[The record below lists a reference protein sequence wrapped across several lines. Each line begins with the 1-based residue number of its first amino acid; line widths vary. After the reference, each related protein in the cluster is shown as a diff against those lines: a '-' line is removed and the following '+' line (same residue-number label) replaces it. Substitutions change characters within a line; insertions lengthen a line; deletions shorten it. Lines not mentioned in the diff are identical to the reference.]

1 VDGVYFEFFNGIAIA
16 MLLRIFNQY
25 IPTRKLAFFFLESI
39 FILGMVVLGA
49 YLRFL
54 GDIASFSSYESL
66 FLKALLI
73 VASVQLSLYY
83 FDLYDLKIF
92 RSNIEL
98 GIRLLQSLG
107 VSTIVLA
114 VLYYLFPFLIV
125 GRGIF
130 IFSLGFIGAAIV
142 SWRLVYNHILKTKQL
157 DQKIMIVGLG
167 LLAKSIAREIIE
179 KGDTGFKV
187 IGFITDNPE
196 RIGEKLV
203 NPSVI
208 GDQSQIFDIATREKV
223 NRIIVALEER
233 RGKFPED
240 QLLSCKM
247 RGITVEDGIEFY
259 EHLTG
264 RLQVESL
271 RPSVLIFS
279 NGFKKSKLTM
289 WMKRVVGFSLSF
301 IGLALLSPLILM
313 ISILTKIDSRGPIFY
328 RQERVGENGKVFK
341 LLKFRSM
348 AENAEANGPV
358 WAEANDK
365 RNTRVGRWIRKWRL
379 DEIPQMFNV
388 LKGDMSFVGPRPER
402 PYFVETLRRE
412 IPYYDRRFS
421 VKPGITGWAQI
432 KYQYGASKEDA
443 LEKLKYDLYYIK
455 NLSPLFDLLIIFETI
470 KVVLFGKG
478 AR

>member
-1 VDGVYFEFFNGIAIA
+1 MI
-16 MLLRIFNQY
+16 LKIFNQY
-25 IPTRKLAFFFLESI
+25 VPLRKLAFILLELV
-39 FILGMVVLGA
+39 FIMGMVILGA

-54 GDIASFSSYESL
+54 GDPTNFSNYEYL

-73 VASVQLSLYY
+73 VVTVQLSLYY

-92 RSNIEL
+92 RRNFEL
-98 GIRLLQSLG
+98 SIRLLQSLG
-107 VSTIVLA
+107 VSSILLA
-114 VLYYLFPFLIV
+114 ILYYLFPILMV

-130 IFSLGFIGAAIV
+130 LISLGFMGAVIV
-142 SWRLVYNHILKTKQL
+142 FWRVIYNHILRTKQI
-157 DQKIMIVGLG
+157 DQRIMIIGSG
-167 LLAKSIAREIIE
+167 QLAKSIAIEIID
-179 KGDTGFKV
+179 KADTGFNL

-196 RIGEKLV
+196 RVGEKLV

-208 GDQSQIFDIATREKV
+208 GDQSQILEIAMKEKV

-247 RGITVEDGIEFY
+247 RGIPVEDGIQFY

-279 NGFKKSKLTM
+279 NGFKKSKLTT

-328 RQERVGENGKVFK
+328 RQERVGENEKVFK

-348 AENAEANGPV
+348 VENAEANGPV

-365 RNTRVGRWIRKWRL
+365 RITRVGRWIRKWRL

-412 IPYYDRRFS
+412 IPYYDRRFY

-432 KYQYGASKEDA
+432 RYQYGASKIDA

>member
-1 VDGVYFEFFNGIAIA
+1 MI
-16 MLLRIFNQY
+16 LKIFNQY
-25 IPTRKLAFFFLESI
+25 VPLRKFAFILLESVFI
-39 FILGMVVLGA
+39 MGMVILGA
-49 YLRFL
+49 FLRFL
-54 GDIASFSSYESL
+54 GDPTNFSNYEYL

-73 VASVQLSLYY
+73 VVTVQLSLYY

-92 RSNIEL
+92 RRNFEL
-98 GIRLLQSLG
+98 AIRLLQSLG
-107 VSTIVLA
+107 VSSILLA
-114 VLYYLFPFLIV
+114 ILYYLFPILMV

-130 IFSLGFIGAAIV
+130 LISLGFMGAVIV
-142 SWRLVYNHILKTKQL
+142 FWRVIYNHILRTNQI
-157 DQKIMIVGLG
+157 DQRIMIVGSG
-167 LLAKSIAREIIE
+167 QLAKSIAIEIID
-179 KGDTGFKV
+179 KTDTGFNV

-196 RIGEKLV
+196 RVGEKLV

-208 GDQSQIFDIATREKV
+208 GDQSQILEIAMKEKV

-247 RGITVEDGIEFY
+247 RGIPVEDGIEFY

-271 RPSVLIFS
+271 RPSALIFS
-279 NGFKKSKLTM
+279 DGFKKSKLTM
-289 WMKRVVGFSLSF
+289 WMKRVVGFGLSF

-313 ISILTKIDSRGPIFY
+313 ISILIKIDSRGPIFY

-341 LLKFRSM
+341 LVKFRSM
-348 AENAEANGPV
+348 LENAEGNGPV
-358 WAEANDK
+358 WADANDK
-365 RNTRVGRWIRKWRL
+365 RITRVGRWIRKWRL

-412 IPYYDRRFS
+412 IRYYDRRLS

>member
-1 VDGVYFEFFNGIAIA
+1 MI
-16 MLLRIFNQY
+16 LRIFNQY
-25 IPTRKLAFFFLESI
+25 VPLRKLAFILLETV
-39 FILGMVVLGA
+39 FIMGMVLLGT

-54 GDIASFSSYESL
+54 GDSASLFHYEYL

-73 VASVQLSLYY
+73 VATVQLSLYY

-98 GIRLLQSLG
+98 TIRLLQSLG
-107 VSTIVLA
+107 LSSIVLA
-114 VLYYLFPFLIV
+114 ILYYLFPFLIV

-130 IFSLGFIGAAIV
+130 LISLGFMGAVIV
-142 SWRLVYNHILKTKQL
+142 SWRVIYNHLLKAKQL
-157 DQKIMIVGLG
+157 DQRIMIVGSG
-167 LLAKSIAREIIE
+167 QLAKNIAREIID
-179 KGDTGFKV
+179 KADTGFNV
-187 IGFITDNPE
+187 VGFITDNPE
-196 RIGEKLV
+196 RVGERLV

-208 GDQSQIFDIATREKV
+208 GDQSQILDIAMKEKV
-223 NRIIVALEER
+223 DRIIVALEER

-240 QLLSCKM
+240 QLLSCRMK
-247 RGITVEDGIEFY
+247 GIPVEDGIEFY

-279 NGFKKSKLTM
+279 DGFKKSKLTM
-289 WMKRVVGFSLSF
+289 WMKRVVGFGLSF
-301 IGLALLSPLILM
+301 IGLALLSPLILL
-313 ISILTKIDSRGPIFY
+313 ISILIKVDSRGPVFY

-348 AENAEANGPV
+348 VENAEANGPV
-358 WAEANDK
+358 WAEPNDE
-365 RNTRVGRWIRKWRL
+365 RVTRVGRWIRKWRL

-402 PYFVETLRRE
+402 PYFVETLRKE
-412 IPYYDRRFS
+412 IPYYNRRFS

-432 KYQYGASKEDA
+432 KYRYGASTMDA

>member
-1 VDGVYFEFFNGIAIA
+1 MILKI
-16 MLLRIFNQY
+16 LNQY
-25 IPTRKLAFFFLESI
+25 VPLRKLAFIILETG
-39 FILGMVVLGA
+39 FIMGMVLFGA

-54 GDIASFSSYESL
+54 GDPTGFSDYEYL

-73 VASVQLSLYY
+73 VGIVQLCLYY

-92 RSNIEL
+92 RSNFEL
-98 GIRLLQSLG
+98 GIHLLQSLG
-107 VSTIVLA
+107 VSSIILA

-130 IFSLGFIGAAIV
+130 LISLGFIGAMIV
-142 SWRLVYNHILKTKQL
+142 CWRVIYNRILKTKQI
-157 DQKIMIVGLG
+157 DQRIMIVGSG
-167 LLAKSIAREIIE
+167 QLAKSIAIEIID
-179 KGDTGFKV
+179 KADTGFNV

-196 RIGEKLV
+196 RVGEKLV

-208 GDQSQIFDIATREKV
+208 GDQSQILEIALKEKV

-247 RGITVEDGIEFY
+247 RGIPVEDGIEFY

-264 RLQVESL
+264 RLEVESL

-279 NGFKKSKLTM
+279 DGFKKSKLMTLT
-289 WMKRVVGFSLSF
+289 KRVTGFGLSF
-301 IGLALLSPLILM
+301 VGLALLSPLILM
-313 ISILTKIDSRGPIFY
+313 ILILIKIESRGPVFY
-328 RQERVGENGKVFK
+328 RQERVGENKEVFK

-348 AENAEANGPV
+348 VENAEANGPV
-358 WAEANDK
+358 WAQANDK
-365 RNTRVGRWIRKWRL
+365 RVTRVGRWIRKWRL

-402 PYFVETLRRE
+402 PYFVETLRKE

-421 VKPGITGWAQI
+421 VKPGITGWAQV
-432 KYQYGASKEDA
+432 KYRYGASKIDA

>member
-1 VDGVYFEFFNGIAIA
+1 MI
-16 MLLRIFNQY
+16 LKIFNQY
-25 IPTRKLAFFFLESI
+25 VPLRKI
-39 FILGMVVLGA
+39 GFILLETVFIMGMVILGA
-49 YLRFL
+49 FLRFL
-54 GDIASFSSYESL
+54 GDPTNFSNYEYLS
-66 FLKALLI
+66 LKALLI
-73 VASVQLSLYY
+73 VVTVQLSLYY

-92 RSNIEL
+92 RRNFEL
-98 GIRLLQSLG
+98 SIRLLQSLG
-107 VSTIVLA
+107 VSSILLA
-114 VLYYLFPFLIV
+114 ILYYLFPILMV

-130 IFSLGFIGAAIV
+130 LISLGFMGAVIV
-142 SWRLVYNHILKTKQL
+142 FWRVIYNHILRTKQI
-157 DQKIMIVGLG
+157 DQRIMIIGSG
-167 LLAKSIAREIIE
+167 QLAKSIAIEIID
-179 KGDTGFKV
+179 KADTGFNV

-196 RIGEKLV
+196 RVGEKLV

-208 GDQSQIFDIATREKV
+208 GDQSQILEIAMKEKV

-247 RGITVEDGIEFY
+247 KGISVEDGIEFY

-271 RPSVLIFS
+271 RPSALIFS
-279 NGFKKSKLTM
+279 DGFKKSKLTM
-289 WMKRVVGFSLSF
+289 WMKRVVGFGLSF

-313 ISILTKIDSRGPIFY
+313 ISILIKIDSRGPIFY

-341 LLKFRSM
+341 LVKFRSM
-348 AENAEANGPV
+348 LENAEANGPV

-365 RNTRVGRWIRKWRL
+365 RITRVGRWIRKWRL

-402 PYFVETLRRE
+402 PYFVETLGRE
-412 IPYYDRRFS
+412 IHYYDRRFS

-432 KYQYGASKEDA
+432 RYQYGASKEDA

-470 KVVLFGKG
+470 KVALFGKG

>member
-1 VDGVYFEFFNGIAIA
+1 MI
-16 MLLRIFNQY
+16 LKIFNQY
-25 IPTRKLAFFFLESI
+25 VPLRKLAFILLETI
-39 FILGMVVLGA
+39 FIMGMVILGA

-54 GDIASFSSYESL
+54 GDPTNFSNYEYL
-66 FLKALLI
+66 FLKGLLI
-73 VASVQLSLYY
+73 VVTVQLSLYY
-83 FDLYDLKIF
+83 FDLYDLRIF
-92 RSNIEL
+92 RSNVEL
-98 GIRLLQSLG
+98 AIRLLQSLG
-107 VSTIVLA
+107 VSSILLA
-114 VLYYLFPFLIV
+114 ILYYLFPFLIV

-130 IFSLGFIGAAIV
+130 LISLGFMGAVIV
-142 SWRLVYNHILKTKQL
+142 FWRVIYNHILRTKQI
-157 DQKIMIVGLG
+157 DQRIMIVGSG
-167 LLAKSIAREIIE
+167 QLAKSIAIEIID
-179 KGDTGFKV
+179 KADTGFNV

-196 RIGEKLV
+196 RVGEKLV

-208 GDQSQIFDIATREKV
+208 GDQSQILEIAMKEKV

-247 RGITVEDGIEFY
+247 RGIPVEDGIEFY

-313 ISILTKIDSRGPIFY
+313 ISILIKIDSRGPIFY

-348 AENAEANGPV
+348 VENAEANGPV
-358 WAEANDK
+358 WADANDK
-365 RNTRVGRWIRKWRL
+365 RITRVGRWIRKWRL

-402 PYFVETLRRE
+402 PYFVETLRKE
-412 IPYYDRRFS
+412 IRYYDRRFS

-432 KYQYGASKEDA
+432 KYQYGASKIDA

>member
-1 VDGVYFEFFNGIAIA
+1 MI
-16 MLLRIFNQY
+16 LKIFNQY
-25 IPTRKLAFFFLESI
+25 VPLRKLAFIFLETG
-39 FILGMVVLGA
+39 FIMGMVILGA

-54 GDIASFSSYESL
+54 GDSTRFSNYEYLSL
-66 FLKALLI
+66 KVLLI
-73 VASVQLSLYY
+73 VVVVQLSLYY

-92 RSNIEL
+92 RSNVEL
-98 GIRLLQSLG
+98 AIRLLQSLG
-107 VSTIVLA
+107 VSSIFLA
-114 VLYYLFPFLIV
+114 ILYYLFPFLIV

-130 IFSLGFIGAAIV
+130 LISLGFMGAVIV
-142 SWRLVYNHILKTKQL
+142 SWRIIYNHILKAKQL
-157 DQKIMIVGLG
+157 DQRIMIIGSG
-167 LLAKSIAREIIE
+167 QLAKSIAIEIID
-179 KGDTGFKV
+179 KADTGFNV

-196 RIGEKLV
+196 RVGEKLV

-208 GDQSQIFDIATREKV
+208 GDQSQILEIAMKEKV

-240 QLLSCKM
+240 QLLSCRM
-247 RGITVEDGIEFY
+247 RGIPVEDGIEFY

-289 WMKRVVGFSLSF
+289 WTKRVVGFSLSF
-301 IGLALLSPLILM
+301 IGLVLLSPLILM
-313 ISILTKIDSRGPIFY
+313 ISILIKIESRGPIFY
-328 RQERVGENGKVFK
+328 RQKRVGENGKVFK
-341 LLKFRSM
+341 LIKFRSM
-348 AENAEANGPV
+348 VVNAETNGPV

-365 RNTRVGRWIRKWRL
+365 RITRVGRWIRKWRL

>member
-1 VDGVYFEFFNGIAIA
+1 MI
-16 MLLRIFNQY
+16 LKIFNQY
-25 IPTRKLAFFFLESI
+25 VPLRKLAFIFLETG
-39 FILGMVVLGA
+39 FIMGMVILGA

-54 GDIASFSSYESL
+54 GDSTRFSNYEYLSL
-66 FLKALLI
+66 KVLLI
-73 VASVQLSLYY
+73 VVVVQLSLYY

-92 RSNIEL
+92 RSNVEL
-98 GIRLLQSLG
+98 AIRLLQSLG
-107 VSTIVLA
+107 VSSIFLA
-114 VLYYLFPFLIV
+114 ILYYLFPFLIV

-130 IFSLGFIGAAIV
+130 LISLGFMGAVIV
-142 SWRLVYNHILKTKQL
+142 SWRIIYNHILKAKQL
-157 DQKIMIVGLG
+157 DQRIMIIGSG
-167 LLAKSIAREIIE
+167 QLAKSIAIEIID
-179 KGDTGFKV
+179 KADTGFNV

-196 RIGEKLV
+196 RVGEKLV

-208 GDQSQIFDIATREKV
+208 GDQSQILEIAMKEKV

-247 RGITVEDGIEFY
+247 RGIPVEDGIEFY

-271 RPSVLIFS
+271 RPSALIFS
-279 NGFKKSKLTM
+279 DGFKKSKLTM
-289 WMKRVVGFSLSF
+289 WMKRVFGFSFSF
-301 IGLALLSPLILM
+301 VGLALLSPLILM
-313 ISILTKIDSRGPIFY
+313 ISILIKLESRGPIFY

-348 AENAEANGPV
+348 VENAEANGPV

-365 RNTRVGRWIRKWRL
+365 RITRVGRWIRKWRL

-402 PYFVETLRRE
+402 PYFVEILRKE
-412 IPYYDRRFS
+412 IRYYDRRFS

-432 KYQYGASKEDA
+432 KYQYGASKIDA